1 MNASTTMGACASQS
15 MTQAQKDEIDRSK
28 QIDQASREHFDQ
40 DAEKVKLLLLGASR
54 ESASRD
60 TTVRLP
66 SPTPSLPQYCTPT
79 RADQHDL
86 DGLPRQRQHRWADAL
101 AHVRG

>member
-1 MNASTTMGACASQS
+1 

-86 DGLPRQRQHRWADAL
+86 DGLPRQRQHRWAHAL

>member
-1 MNASTTMGACASQS
+1 

-54 ESASRD
+54 VECFARH

-86 DGLPRQRQHRWADAL
+86 DGLSRQRQHRWADAL
-101 AHVRG
+101 AHVRA